1 MASVY
6 SVVEGV
12 ETGMITDTSEK
23 LYGQA
28 ERYRGNAG
36 PIVASHAP
44 RRYCLGTLET
54 RSLQN
59 AGHRIE
65 QYRHGRSHSGA
76 FFDHDAQ
83 GRLGRAAVRR
93 WALSSR
99 RLAESGFRAEPP
111 RSAQRPSAGRR
122 PKFWLRLLARTR
134 ALGAARFWDSRR
146 HQYGNRRHLSRQFL
160 EEWAVADHG
169 GRSHL
174 RMAARQSRRR
184 GRHRSRAHPFDA
196 ADRRVRLLP
205 PGGIRAAL
213 SIAPYRGARLSTPP
227 VDR

>member
-65 QYRHGRSHSGA
+65 QYRHRPNHSGA
-76 FFDHDAQ
+76 FFDHDHQ
-83 GRLGRAAVRR
+83 GRLGPAAVRR
-93 WALSSR
+93 LALSSR

-111 RSAQRPSAGRR
+111 RSAQRPSAGPR
-122 PKFWLRLLARTR
+122 PKFWLRLLPRTP
-134 ALGAARFWDSRR
+134 APAPAPFW
-146 HQYGNRRHLSRQFL
+146 
-160 EEWAVADHG
+160 
-169 GRSHL
+169 
-174 RMAARQSRRR
+174 
-184 GRHRSRAHPFDA
+184 HPP
-196 ADRRVRLLP
+196 LH
-205 PGGIRAAL
+205 
-213 SIAPYRGARLSTPP
+213 
-227 VDR
+227 

>member
-36 PIVASHAP
+36 PIVASHVP

-65 QYRHGRSHSGA
+65 QYRHRPNHSGA
-76 FFDHDAQ
+76 FFDHDHQ
-83 GRLGRAAVRR
+83 GRLGPAAVRR
-93 WALSSR
+93 LALSSR
-99 RLAESGFRAEPP
+99 RLAQSGLRPEPP
-111 RSAQRPSAGRR
+111 PSPHRPSAGRR
-122 PKFWLRLLARTR
+122 PQFWLRLLARTR
-134 ALGAARFWDSRR
+134 ALGAP
-146 HQYGNRRHLSRQFL
+146 
-160 EEWAVADHG
+160 
-169 GRSHL
+169 
-174 RMAARQSRRR
+174 
-184 GRHRSRAHPFDA
+184 PF
-196 ADRRVRLLP
+196 
-205 PGGIRAAL
+205 
-213 SIAPYRGARLSTPP
+213 
-227 VDR
+227 